1 MTTYGLI
8 GYPLGHSFSRKFFTE
23 KFEKEGIDAQYLN
36 FEIPSIEEFPEI
48 IKNNPE
54 LRGLNVTIPY
64 KQQVMQ
70 YLDEISEEAKAIGA
84 VNVVRIERP
93 SPQPSPIMG
102 RETMRNA
109 GNKPNGLPIKGDMS
123 EGLRGSLI
131 GYNSDVIGFVESI
144 KPLLKPHHKK
154 ALILGT
160 GGASKAIRYGLEEK
174 LGMETLFVSRSAREG
189 MITYEEVTAEVLK
202 EYEVIVNCSPVGM
215 YPHVDECPALP
226 YEAMN
231 ENNLLYDLVYNP
243 LETLFMKKGAE
254 QGATVKN
261 GLEMLHLQAIASW
274 KFWEK

>member
-70 YLDEISEEAKAIGA
+70 YLDDISEEAKAIGA

-93 SPQPSPIMG
+93 SPQPTPIMG

-109 GNKPNGLPIKGDMS
+109 GNKPDGLPIKGDMS

-160 GGASKAIRYGLEEK
+160 GGASKAIRYGLEKK
-174 LGMETLFVSRSAREG
+174 LGMKTLFVSRSAREG

>member
-1 MTTYGLI
+1 MNTYGLI

-109 GNKPNGLPIKGDMS
+109 GNKPDGLPIKGDMS

-144 KPLLKPHHKK
+144 RPLLKAHHKK

-160 GGASKAIRYGLEEK
+160 GGASKAIRYGLEKK
-174 LGMETLFVSRSAREG
+174 LGMKTLFVSRNAREG

>member
-70 YLDEISEEAKAIGA
+70 YLDDISEEAKAIGA

-109 GNKPNGLPIKGDMS
+109 GNKPDGLPIKGDMS

-144 KPLLKPHHKK
+144 RPLLKAHHKK

-160 GGASKAIRYGLEEK
+160 CGASKATRYGLEKK
-174 LGMETLFVSRSAREG
+174 LGMKTLFVSRSAREG

-231 ENNLLYDLVYNP
+231 ENSLLYDLVYNP

>member
-109 GNKPNGLPIKGDMS
+109 GNKPDGLPIKGDMS
-123 EGLRGSLI
+123 EGQRGSLI

-144 KPLLKPHHKK
+144 RPLLKAHHKK

-160 GGASKAIRYGLEEK
+160 GGASKAIRYGLEKK
-174 LGMETLFVSRSAREG
+174 LGMKTLFVSRSAREG

>member
-23 KFEKEGIDAQYLN
+23 KFEKERIDAQYLN
-36 FEIPSIEEFPEI
+36 FEIPSIEEFPNI

-54 LRGLNVTIPY
+54 LGGLNVTIPY

-84 VNVVRIERP
+84 VNVVKVR
-93 SPQPSPIMG
+93 
-102 RETMRNA
+102 
-109 GNKPNGLPIKGDMS
+109 K
-123 EGLRGSLI
+123 EGLT

-160 GGASKAIRYGLEEK
+160 GGASKAIRYGLEKK
-174 LGMETLFVSRSAREG
+174 LGLETAFVSRRKPDGSSARRTERVF
-189 MITYEEVTAEVLK
+189 TYEEVTADLLK

-215 YPHVDECPALP
+215 YPHVNECPTLP

-243 LETLFMKKGAE
+243 LETLFMKRGAA

-274 KFWEK
+274 EFWTTE

>member
-109 GNKPNGLPIKGDMS
+109 GNKPDGLPIKGDMS
-123 EGLRGSLI
+123 EGLRGTLI

-160 GGASKAIRYGLEEK
+160 GGASKAIRYGLEKK
-174 LGMETLFVSRSAREG
+174 LGMKTLFVSRSAREG

>member
-8 GYPLGHSFSRKFFTE
+8 GYPLGHSFSRQFFTK

-36 FEIPSIEEFPEI
+36 FEIPNIEEFPDI
-48 IKNNPE
+48 IKNNPT

-70 YLDEISEEAKAIGA
+70 YLDDISEEARAIGA
-84 VNVVRIERP
+84 VNVVKCQL
-93 SPQPSPIMG
+93 STVNCQLHL
-102 RETMRNA
+102 T
-109 GNKPNGLPIKGDMS
+109 
-123 EGLRGSLI
+123 
-131 GYNSDVIGFVESI
+131 GYNSDVIGFVNSI
-144 KPLLKPHHKK
+144 RPLLKPHHNK

-160 GGASKAIRYGLEEK
+160 GGASKAIRYGLEKK
-174 LGMETLFVSRSAREG
+174 LGLETLFVSRSAREG
-189 MITYEEVTAEVLK
+189 MITYEDVNEAVLK

-243 LETLFMKKGAE
+243 LETLFMKKGAA

-274 KFWEK
+274 EFWTTK

>member
-1 MTTYGLI
+1 MNTYGLI

-36 FEIPSIEEFPEI
+36 FEIPSIEEFPNI
-48 IKNNPE
+48 IKNNPT

-70 YLDEISEEAKAIGA
+70 YLDDISEEAKAIGA
-84 VNVVRIERP
+84 VNVVKC
-93 SPQPSPIMG
+93 Q
-102 RETMRNA
+102 
-109 GNKPNGLPIKGDMS
+109 MS
-123 EGLRGSLI
+123 TVNCQLHLT

-160 GGASKAIRYGLEEK
+160 GGASKAIRYGLEKK
-174 LGMETLFVSRSAREG
+174 LGMKTLFVSRSAREG

-226 YEAMN
+226 YEALN
-231 ENNLLYDLVYNP
+231 ENNLLYDLVYNL
-243 LETLFMKKGAE
+243 LETLFMKKGAA

-274 KFWEK
+274 EFWEK

>member
-1 MTTYGLI
+1 MNTYGLI

-23 KFEKEGIDAQYLN
+23 KFAKEGIDAQYLN
-36 FEIPSIEEFPEI
+36 FEIPSIEEFPNI
-48 IKNNPE
+48 IKNNPT

-70 YLDEISEEAKAIGA
+70 YLDDISEEARAIGA
-84 VNVVRIERP
+84 VNVVKV
-93 SPQPSPIMG
+93 S
-102 RETMRNA
+102 
-109 GNKPNGLPIKGDMS
+109 K
-123 EGLRGSLI
+123 EGLT

-160 GGASKAIRYGLEEK
+160 GGASKAIRYGLEKK
-174 LGMETLFVSRSAREG
+174 LGMETAFVSRRKPDGSPHKGGDVQGTERVF
-189 MITYEEVTAEVLK
+189 TYEDITPEVLK

-215 YPHVDECPALP
+215 FPHVDECPALP

-231 ENNLLYDLVYNP
+231 ENHLLYDLVYNP
-243 LETLFMKKGAE
+243 RETLFMKKGAA

-274 KFWEK
+274 NIWHD

>member
-23 KFEKEGIDAQYLN
+23 KFEQEGIDAQYLN
-36 FEIPSIEEFPEI
+36 YEIPSIEEFPDI
-48 IKNNPE
+48 IQNNPE

-84 VNVVRIERP
+84 VNVVRCQR
-93 SPQPSPIMG
+93 STVNCQPHL
-102 RETMRNA
+102 T
-109 GNKPNGLPIKGDMS
+109 
-123 EGLRGSLI
+123 

-160 GGASKAIRYGLEEK
+160 GGASKAIRYGLEKK
-174 LGMETLFVSRSAREG
+174 LGMETLYVSRTAREG
-189 MITYEEVTAEVLK
+189 MITYEEVNEAVLK

-243 LETLFMKKGAE
+243 LETLFMKKGAA

-274 KFWEK
+274 EFWGGEEKKK

>member
-93 SPQPSPIMG
+93 SPQPTPIMG

-109 GNKPNGLPIKGDMS
+109 GNKPDGLPIKGDMS

-160 GGASKAIRYGLEEK
+160 GGASKAIRYGLEKK
-174 LGMETLFVSRSAREG
+174 LGMKTLFVSRSAREG

>member
-1 MTTYGLI
+1 MNTYGLI

-23 KFEKEGIDAQYLN
+23 KFAKEGIDAQYLN
-36 FEIPSIEEFPEI
+36 FEIPSIEEFPNI
-48 IKNNPE
+48 IKNNPT

-70 YLDEISEEAKAIGA
+70 YLDDISEEAKAIGA
-84 VNVVRIERP
+84 VNVVKCQL
-93 SPQPSPIMG
+93 STVNSQLHL
-102 RETMRNA
+102 T
-109 GNKPNGLPIKGDMS
+109 
-123 EGLRGSLI
+123 

-160 GGASKAIRYGLEEK
+160 GGASKAIRYGLEKK
-174 LGMETLFVSRSAREG
+174 LGMKTLFVSRSAREG

-226 YEAMN
+226 YEALN

-243 LETLFMKKGAE
+243 LETLFMKKGAA

-274 KFWEK
+274 EFWEK

>member
-36 FEIPSIEEFPEI
+36 FEIPNIEEFPEV
-48 IKNNPE
+48 IKNHPE

-70 YLDEISEEAKAIGA
+70 YLDDISEEAKAIGA
-84 VNVVRIERP
+84 VNVVKCQL
-93 SPQPSPIMG
+93 STVNCQPHL
-102 RETMRNA
+102 T
-109 GNKPNGLPIKGDMS
+109 
-123 EGLRGSLI
+123 
-131 GYNSDVIGFVESI
+131 GYNSDVIGFVKSI
-144 KPLLKPHHKK
+144 KPLLQPHHKK

-160 GGASKAIRYGLEEK
+160 GGASKAIRYGLEKK
-174 LGMETLFVSRSAREG
+174 LGIETLFVSRSAREG
-189 MITYEEVTAEVLK
+189 MITYEDVTAEVLK

-215 YPHVDECPALP
+215 FPHVDECPALP

-243 LETLFMKKGAE
+243 LETLFMKKGAA

-274 KFWEK
+274 EFWEFEN

>member
-1 MTTYGLI
+1 MNTYGLI

-23 KFEKEGIDAQYLN
+23 KFAKEGIDAQYLN
-36 FEIPSIEEFPEI
+36 FEIPSIEEFPNI
-48 IKNNPE
+48 IRNNPT
-54 LRGLNVTIPY
+54 LKGLNVTIPY

-70 YLDEISEEAKAIGA
+70 YLDDISEEAKAIGA
-84 VNVVRIERP
+84 VNVVKCQL
-93 SPQPSPIMG
+93 STVNYQLHL
-102 RETMRNA
+102 T
-109 GNKPNGLPIKGDMS
+109 
-123 EGLRGSLI
+123 

-174 LGMETLFVSRSAREG
+174 LGMETLFVSRTAREG

-226 YEAMN
+226 YEALN

-243 LETLFMKKGAE
+243 LETLFMKKGAA

-274 KFWEK
+274 EFWEK

>member
-70 YLDEISEEAKAIGA
+70 YLDDISEEAKAIGA

-93 SPQPSPIMG
+93 SPQPTPIMG

-109 GNKPNGLPIKGDMS
+109 GNKPDGLPIKGDMS

-131 GYNSDVIGFVESI
+131 GYNSDVIGFVKSI

>member
-84 VNVVRIERP
+84 VNVVKCQL
-93 SPQPSPIMG
+93 STVNCQLHL
-102 RETMRNA
+102 T
-109 GNKPNGLPIKGDMS
+109 
-123 EGLRGSLI
+123 

-160 GGASKAIRYGLEEK
+160 GGASKAIRYGLEKK
-174 LGMETLFVSRSAREG
+174 LGMKTLFVSRSAREG

-274 KFWEK
+274 KFWKK

>member
-1 MTTYGLI
+1 MNTYGLI

-70 YLDEISEEAKAIGA
+70 YLHNISEEASAIGA
-84 VNVVRIERP
+84 VNVVRVRD
-93 SPQPSPIMG
+93 G
-102 RETMRNA
+102 HLT
-109 GNKPNGLPIKGDMS
+109 GF
-123 EGLRGSLI
+123 
-131 GYNSDVIGFVESI
+131 NSDVIGFVESI
-144 KPLLKPHHKK
+144 RPLLKPHHKK

-160 GGASKAIRYGLEEK
+160 GGASKAIHYGLEKK
-174 LGMETLFVSRSAREG
+174 LGMETLFVSRTAREG
-189 MITYEEVTAEVLK
+189 MITYDDITPETLQT
-202 EYEVIVNCSPVGM
+202 YPVIVNCSPVGM

>member
-1 MTTYGLI
+1 MNTYGLI

-23 KFEKEGIDAQYLN
+23 KFAKEGIDAQYLN
-36 FEIPSIEEFPEI
+36 FEIPSIEEFPNI
-48 IKNNPE
+48 IKNNPT

-70 YLDEISEEAKAIGA
+70 YLDDISEEAKAIGA
-84 VNVVRIERP
+84 VNVVKCQL
-93 SPQPSPIMG
+93 STVNCQLHL
-102 RETMRNA
+102 T
-109 GNKPNGLPIKGDMS
+109 
-123 EGLRGSLI
+123 
-131 GYNSDVIGFVESI
+131 GYNSDVIGFVNSI

-160 GGASKAIRYGLEEK
+160 GGASKAIRYGLEKK
-174 LGMETLFVSRSAREG
+174 LGMKTLFVSRSARKG

-243 LETLFMKKGAE
+243 LETLFMKKGAA

-274 KFWEK
+274 EFWEK